1 MIELK
6 VSGMTCGGCVRSVTN
21 AVHGVAPDAHVTVD
35 LATRRVSVETGVDAG
50 TIAAAIESAGYEVE
64 RQDA

>member
-21 AVHGVAPDAHVTVD
+21 AVHGVAPELVEAVHVFEQPTGAGEQRGCDVGC
-35 LATRRVSVETGVDAG
+35 LQVVGHRVS
-50 TIAAAIESAGYEVE
+50 SY
-64 RQDA
+64 

>member
-6 VSGMTCGGCVRSVTN
+6 VSGMICGGCVRWVTN
-21 AVHGVAPDAHVTVD
+21 AVHGVAPGALATVD
-35 LATRRVSVETGVDAG
+35 LATKRVSVETDVDAA

>member
-21 AVHGVAPDAHVTVD
+21 AVHGVAPHANVTVD
-35 LATRRVSVETGVDAG
+35 LATKRVSVETAVDAA
-50 TIAAAIESAGYEVE
+50 TIAAAIESAGYEIE
-64 RQDA
+64 RQDS